1 MLLVN
6 VQANSAFFDTV
17 NLDGEAILS
26 EKFAALGK
34 NVSTGDIQL
43 IRGLIVCEEPN
54 PVMSQFRGKISVESE
69 DFIDLSVKNLAL
81 RGSVLRNTNFAIGI
95 VAYVGTETKA
105 HMNSKSRKRKKS
117 WIMSVMHRFIKWMF
131 LAIGVLV
138 LMLAIAGVI
147 FEQVAKWPYKIA
159 IAG

>member
-95 VAYVGTETKA
+95 VVYVGTETKA
-105 HMNSKSRKRKKS
+105 HMNSK
-117 WIMSVMHRFIKWMF
+117 
-131 LAIGVLV
+131 
-138 LMLAIAGVI
+138 
-147 FEQVAKWPYKIA
+147 
-159 IAG
+159 